1 MLYKKYVSILFIT
14 IFFSLYCFT
23 YCSELPEEFIANS
36 VTLDLPKRFS
46 NKKDVSCLIVDLK
59 YDGNTIKILELGNIM
74 TSILSS
80 HESIFGKGII
90 WKRFYDYLQELDL
103 PLWCIGNPTKP
114 KHATF
119 ISFEELIKLGAF
131 TSPSLEEFMQDALFN
146 NLLVSNN
153 SKPKGVLAV
162 SSYYT
167 EKKKNKD
174 LKGTFPG
181 FLFLNEIVYGYA
193 MNKYRT
199 NILFHDKELAKYKPQ
214 WRVYPK
220 IYSSYVVNKIKND
233 FDSDLLVIKPIN
245 ASLGR
250 GVIIVEKKRLDE
262 TLKTIFTDIETI
274 KDLESSSYNYW
285 AKDKNREFLV
295 ESFEPSKPIIL
306 DGERYDAK
314 IRVAFV
320 LACWNGKLHLKF
332 LGSYWKTAE
341 KSIDQV
347 GTLIEKHKSKVGKG
361 GKKAPLSYEDA
372 KHVQEMLSYVL
383 PKLYIKMMVMEKN
396 IDVYVQ
402 RFKRINFRF

>member
-1 MLYKKYVSILFIT
+1 MLHKKYVSIFFIT
-14 IFFSLYCFT
+14 MFFSFFYLT
-23 YCSELPEEFIANS
+23 YCQEFPQEFLADSI
-36 VTLDLPKRFS
+36 TLDLPKRFE
-46 NKKDVSCLIVDLK
+46 NKKDLSCLIVDLK
-59 YDGNTIKILELGNIM
+59 YDGNTIKILEFGNIM

-119 ISFEELIKLGAF
+119 ISFAELIKLGAF
-131 TSPSLEEFMQDALFN
+131 TSPSLEQFEQDLGD
-146 NLLVSNN
+146 
-153 SKPKGVLAV
+153 SKPKGILAI

-167 EKKKNKD
+167 EKKKNENLKD
-174 LKGTFPG
+174 MFPG

-199 NILFHDKELAKYKPQ
+199 NILFYDKELALYKPQ

-233 FDSDLLVIKPIN
+233 FDSDLLVIKPVN

-250 GVIIVEKKRLDE
+250 GVIIVEKKDLDK
-262 TLKTIFTDIETI
+262 TLKTIFTDIKTI
-274 KDLESSSYNYW
+274 EDAESSSYNYW

-295 ESFEPSKPIIL
+295 ESFEPSKPIVL
-306 DGERYDAK
+306 DGQRYDAK

-320 LACWNGKLHLKF
+320 LSCWNGKLHLKF

-341 KSIDQV
+341 KSIDQA

-361 GKKAPLSYEDA
+361 GKKAPLSCQDA
-372 KHVQEMLSYVL
+372 KHVYEMLSYVL
-383 PKLYIKMMVMEKN
+383 PKLYIKMMAMEKD
-396 IDVYVQ
+396 IDLYVQ